1 MRASAYKWLSRKT
14 EIHALPTCF
23 LKWIWSCGVNLLL
36 GQVSSLGIN
45 MRTHAG
51 ATDLLLQM
59 SLEMLSH
66 GFQETLLFKGS
77 SVYSA
82 HNEIAES
89 QAGVL
94 IWTGATSI

>member
-1 MRASAYKWLSRKT
+1 
-14 EIHALPTCF
+14 
-23 LKWIWSCGVNLLL
+23 
-36 GQVSSLGIN
+36 

-51 ATDLLLQM
+51 ATDLLLQT

-82 HNEIAES
+82 HNETAKS
-89 QAGVL
+89 RAGVL
-94 IWTGATSI
+94 IWTGATSIKYSKEESIQLPSAKHNTGFAEPV